1 MRSMVIVGSLLLAL
15 SSSTMAAQVYKWV
28 DAQGITH
35 FSAQPPQGQAAQTLN
50 TVTPPPKPAAAAEPD
65 ASESS
70 ASLVDQE
77 KIDRKVKQQV
87 AEQEAERKRYCETL
101 QTNLAQLQNNPRVR
115 VEENGEVR
123 RLKEEER
130 QSRIAETKQK
140 IEENCKQ

>member
-35 FSAQPPQGQAAQTLN
+35 FSAQPPQGQTAQTLN
-50 TVTPPPKPAAAAEPD
+50 TVTPPPKPVAAESD
-65 ASESS
+65 ASENSE
-70 ASLVDQE
+70 SLVDQE

>member
-35 FSAQPPQGQAAQTLN
+35 FSAQPPQGQTAQTLN
-50 TVTPPPKPAAAAEPD
+50 TVTPPPKPVAAESD
-65 ASESS
+65 ASENSK
-70 ASLVDQE
+70 SLVDQE

>member
-50 TVTPPPKPAAAAEPD
+50 TVTPPPKSVAAESD
-65 ASESS
+65 ASENSE
-70 ASLVDQE
+70 SLVDQE

>member
-35 FSAQPPQGQAAQTLN
+35 FSAQPPQGQTAQTLN
-50 TVTPPPKPAAAAEPD
+50 TVTPPPKPVAAESD
-65 ASESS
+65 ASENSE
-70 ASLVDQE
+70 SLVAQE

>member
-1 MRSMVIVGSLLLAL
+1 MVIVGSLLLAL

-35 FSAQPPQGQAAQTLN
+35 FSAQPPQGQTAQTLN
-50 TVTPPPKPAAAAEPD
+50 TVTPPPKPVAAESD
-65 ASESS
+65 ASENSE
-70 ASLVDQE
+70 SLVDQE

-101 QTNLAQLQNNPRVR
+101 QTNLAQLQNNPRIR

>member
-1 MRSMVIVGSLLLAL
+1 MVIAGSLLLAL

-28 DAQGITH
+28 DAQGTTH

-50 TVTPPPKPAAAAEPD
+50 TATPPPKPVAAEPK
-65 ASESS
+65 ASENREP
-70 ASLVDQE
+70 LVDQE
-77 KIDRKVKQQV
+77 KIEHKVKQQV

-101 QTNLAQLQNNPRVR
+101 LTTLAQLQNNPRVR

-130 QSRIAETKQK
+130 QSRIAEAQQK
-140 IEENCKQ
+140 IDEYCKP

>member
-1 MRSMVIVGSLLLAL
+1 MRSMVIVGSVLLAL

-50 TVTPPPKPAAAAEPD
+50 TVTPPPKPAAEPD

>member
-35 FSAQPPQGQAAQTLN
+35 FSAQPPQGQTAQTLN
-50 TVTPPPKPAAAAEPD
+50 TVTPPPKPVAAESD
-65 ASESS
+65 ASENSE
-70 ASLVDQE
+70 SLVDQE

-101 QTNLAQLQNNPRVR
+101 QTNLAQLQNNPRIR

>member
-50 TVTPPPKPAAAAEPD
+50 TVTPPPKPVAVESD
-65 ASESS
+65 ASENSE
-70 ASLVDQE
+70 SLVDQE
-77 KIDRKVKQQV
+77 QIDRKVKQQV

>member
-50 TVTPPPKPAAAAEPD
+50 TVTPPPKPVAAESD
-65 ASESS
+65 ASENSE
-70 ASLVDQE
+70 SLVDQE

>member
-35 FSAQPPQGQAAQTLN
+35 FSAQPPQGQTAQTLN
-50 TVTPPPKPAAAAEPD
+50 TVTPPPKPVAAESD
-65 ASESS
+65 ASENSE
-70 ASLVDQE
+70 SLVDQE
-77 KIDRKVKQQV
+77 QIDRKVKQQV

>member
-35 FSAQPPQGQAAQTLN
+35 FSAQPPQGQTAQTLN
-50 TVTPPPKPAAAAEPD
+50 TVTPPPKPVAAESD
-65 ASESS
+65 VSENSE
-70 ASLVDQE
+70 SLVDQE